1 MINND
6 RIKQLIDDHF
16 DGSHEDEIAENL
28 REYEP
33 RLERLSQQE
42 EQRRKNTLVDLI
54 ASSRAFEI
62 KKSNGFQLENSPA
75 SNYYIRLLE
84 VVEDRQGYELAELMA
99 SYIDRVDDQI
109 DRVVGILKKGNEQQR
124 EISEEKYHLSS
135 IVSTVL
141 RKRSADLIYR
151 KVAENEFEFWQDGRL
166 SAHKKIA
173 IVDEVITTGTGVIQA
188 VKYLQK
194 FHQEVIVN
202 DVFVYVA
209 RATGQHLETIHEQ
222 LEQLGVNLHCLI
234 DGVELIEGL
243 RSRNY
248 PEISLILTTNHDYSR
263 SI

>member
-16 DGSHEDEIAENL
+16 DGSHEDEIASNL

-33 RLERLSQQE
+33 RLDQLSQQD
-42 EQRRKNTLVDLI
+42 EQNRKNTLVDLI

-62 KKSNGFQLENSPA
+62 KKNNGFQLENSPA

-99 SYIDRVDDQI
+99 SYIDQVDDQI

-141 RKRSADLIYR
+141 RKRSADLIYQ
-151 KVAENEFEFWQDGRL
+151 KVGENKFEFWQDGRL
-166 SAHKKIA
+166 SGHKKIA
-173 IVDEVITTGTGVIQA
+173 IVDEVITTGTGMIQA
-188 VKYLQK
+188 VKYLQE

-209 RATGQHLETIHEQ
+209 RATGQNLTRIQDQ
-222 LEQLGVNLHCLI
+222 LEQLGINLHYLI
-234 DGVELIEGL
+234 NGVELIEGL
-243 RSRNY
+243 HSRKY
-248 PEISLILTTNHDYSR
+248 PEIGLVKTIYDK
-263 SI
+263 